1 MTTIQDRGYVEREGR
16 QLKPTELGMLVNDF
30 LFEHFPD
37 IVNLGFTAEMEEDL
51 DEVATGSRPWQ
62 PMVREFYNPLAEA
75 LGVAGEAEKIVQETG
90 NHCPECERPLI
101 YKFGRFGKFI
111 ACSGFP
117 ECRYTKQ
124 EGEPDVP
131 EKTDEKCDVCGA
143 EMVVKRGRFGAFYAC
158 TKYPDCKGTKP
169 MLLKTGILCPIDGGE
184 IVERMTRQKR
194 RFYGCANYPNCD
206 FTTWQ
211 KPLPGLCPVDRGL
224 LTSFRNQARC
234 ASCGWQGAP
243 EEALEIEKGIAGT
256 PPPKREE
263 STEDG
268 EKPAAKGRAK
278 APAKARTTRTRT
290 SAGT

>member
-1 MTTIQDRGYVEREGR
+1 
-16 QLKPTELGMLVNDF
+16 
-30 LFEHFPD
+30 
-37 IVNLGFTAEMEEDL
+37 
-51 DEVATGSRPWQ
+51 
-62 PMVREFYNPLAEA
+62 MVREFYNPLAAA

-90 NHCPECERPLI
+90 QHCPECERPLI

-131 EKTDEKCDVCGA
+131 EKTDEKCDVCGS
-143 EMVVKRGRFGAFYAC
+143 EMVIKRGRFGAFYAC
-158 TKYPDCKGTKP
+158 TKYPECKGTKP

-234 ASCGWQGAP
+234 ATCGWQGAP

-263 STEDG
+263 SSEEAAT
-268 EKPAAKGRAK
+268 KPASKGRAK